1 VQTVS
6 LSTLAQAALV
16 ISYPICC
23 HFAVTLNEPQLQ
35 LLAVLLL
42 GLGLTFKGLWQSS
55 RISWLIMVSVSA
67 MLLIVFLLGQTRLIL
82 YFPPILLPLLLWS
95 MFHRTLREKQVPLV
109 TQIGTAV
116 HGELPPELQAYT
128 RQVTAV
134 WSYLF
139 AAIATFST
147 LLPLIASEA
156 VWSLFTNFL
165 SWAFIGILF
174 IGEFIYRQ
182 YHFRSIDHPNFWQ
195 YLLIVVRADIRKL
208 G

>member
-1 VQTVS
+1 MQTVS

-23 HFAVTLNEPQLQ
+23 HFAVTLNQPQLQ
-35 LLAVLLL
+35 LLALLLL
-42 GLGLTFKGLWQSS
+42 GLGLTFKGLWQGS
-55 RISWLIMVSVSA
+55 RVSWLIMVSVSA
-67 MLLIVFLLGQTRLIL
+67 ILMIVLLLGQTRLIL

-95 MFHRTLREKQVPLV
+95 IFYRTLGENQVPLV

-139 AAIATFST
+139 AAIAIFST
-147 LLPLIASEA
+147 LLPLIASET

-165 SWAFIGILF
+165 NWALISILF
-174 IGEFIYRQ
+174 VGEFIYRQ
-182 YHFRSIDHPNFWQ
+182 YHFRSMDHPSFWQ
-195 YLLIVVRADIRKL
+195 YLLIVVRADIRNL